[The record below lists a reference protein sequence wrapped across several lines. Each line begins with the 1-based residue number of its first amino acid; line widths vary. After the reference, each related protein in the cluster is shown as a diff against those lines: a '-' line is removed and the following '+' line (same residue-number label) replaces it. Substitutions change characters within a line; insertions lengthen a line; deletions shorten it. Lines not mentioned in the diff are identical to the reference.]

1 MNMSNIC
8 MWDRIYEYV
17 HQAEISIKRIV
28 SNKENMILKYPKP

>member
-1 MNMSNIC
+1 

-28 SNKENMILKYPKP
+28 SNKENIMILKYPKP